1 MKQIKT
7 LSKGNKTA
15 TINLTND
22 EVLTVTFVKDGMSMG
37 EIVYSDKSYYYVED
51 AAYNWITNILTEET
65 LNRYKVQ

>member
-7 LSKGNKTA
+7 LSKDNKTA

-22 EVLTVTFVKDGMSMG
+22 EVLTVTFAKDGVRMG
-37 EIVYSDKSYYYVED
+37 EIVYNDKSYHYVED